1 MSENKLI
8 FNPSVSVVGLYS
20 RVSVKIRDTKMLL
33 VFHSLMVAM

>member
-8 FNPSVSVVGLYS
+8 FNPSISTISFYS
-20 RVSVKIRDTKMLL
+20 RVSVMIRDTKVQL